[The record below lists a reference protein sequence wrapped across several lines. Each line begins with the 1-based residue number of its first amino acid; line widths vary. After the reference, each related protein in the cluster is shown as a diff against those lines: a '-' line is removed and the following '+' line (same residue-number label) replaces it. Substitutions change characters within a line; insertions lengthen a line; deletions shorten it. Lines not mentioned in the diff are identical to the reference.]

1 MQVKLFR
8 AAVLMCLAASAT
20 FAQSAMSVSQVKDF
34 VHTAIQDIRAKRAT
48 DAEVA
53 KLLMTFKMKQKL
65 EAGTVEDLQSEG
77 AGPKTVA
84 ALKHLM
90 EISAN
95 LAPPAAPTMAP
106 PKPTYADTHPPPP
119 YDEQY
124 SILNEA
130 REMALNYTKSLP
142 NFVCLQITR
151 RYTDR
156 HYKAGQEPLWALG
169 DTLKARVGYFDQK
182 EDYQLIGVNDDSV
195 VNKNYNSVGGSISTG
210 EFGSMLK
217 EIFDPNTHTEFHW
230 LRWGR
235 LNNKLYHV
243 YQYNVEQQNS
253 RWSVDY
259 QHTDTVTP
267 AYTGLVYIDFESHLV
282 MRVTLDALMPQSFPI
297 QDVHSLLD
305 YGYANISGQP
315 ALVPVRSE
323 VRMRHEMVATRNEID
338 FRGYRKYSADTSIR
352 FDDVDDTPTEAAKE
366 KPAAPVVKKP

>member
-8 AAVLMCLAASAT
+8 AGILLCLAAASA
-20 FAQSAMSVSQVKDF
+20 FAQSAMTVSQVKDF

-77 AGPKTVA
+77 AGPKTVL

-90 EISAN
+90 EISAS
-95 LAPPAAPTMAP
+95 LTPPAPPAVAP

-119 YDEQY
+119 YEEQY
-124 SILNEA
+124 AILNEA
-130 REMALNYTKSLP
+130 REMAINYTKSLP
-142 NFVCLQITR
+142 NFVCLQTTR

-156 HYKAGQEPLWALG
+156 HFKAGQDPLWSLG
-169 DTLKARVGYFDQK
+169 DTLKAKVGYFNGK
-182 EDYQLIGVNDDSV
+182 EDYQLLGINDDSV

-230 LRWGR
+230 LRWGT
-235 LNNKLYHV
+235 LNGKRYHV
-243 YQYNVEQQNS
+243 YQYKVEQENS

-259 QHTDTVTP
+259 QHTDQVTP
-267 AYTGLVYIDFESHLV
+267 AYTGLAYLDVQSHLV
-282 MRVTLDALMPQSFPI
+282 MRITLDALMPPNFPI

-305 YGYANISGQP
+305 YGYADIAGQP

-323 VRMRHEMVATRNEID
+323 VKMRHDLVATKNEID
-338 FRGYRKYSADTSIR
+338 FRGYRKYSADTTIR
-352 FDDVDDTPTEAAKE
+352 FDDVDDTPAETAKE
-366 KPAAPVVKKP
+366 KPAAPVTKKP